1 MSKRHGKISLI
12 LIGFLLTL
20 STILSFAEPPEAPNQ
35 LITENPYKE
44 VKTVEANKNREHAE
58 MNISVDKLNLKNLEG
73 YKISDTEYYIE
84 LPSEENLK
92 ENETYYVSKSI
103 EDLPD
108 IYSVNGEK
116 TITNL
121 NRFKDYSIETADFS
135 YEFTDNFILIDRA
148 PIDTQSFI
156 VSKLNKSSGEIK
168 KVYEVNKF
176 KAANISELQG
186 ETVNGNSQI
195 AFKLTDEMMDIF
207 SENQREIK
215 IVKTLKGIL
224 NKGNRVKRS
233 LDRDILNYELDR
245 ENRRLVVDNSN
256 SVEELKIV
264 VLNSGRIEKI
274 YRGEKAEKAS
284 TKIVLPTEN
293 FNIPEDS
300 YGTRRMYINEEFN
313 QFGSGARVK
322 AVTFDGEKHIKKLFP
337 REHYAKGN
345 IVFLTNEDPAD
356 YDKGKPY
363 IKVIRIGGYVPKITK
378 YQVTVELQKNGNTIE
393 KSFIITEYPQKNIL
407 EKSLEDY
414 TIGQNLITKRNTF
427 YANTLNLEEFIE
439 NKKASWRT
447 YLGLQTELPIGD
459 LYNKL
464 NLFKRENKNIKESNL
479 YGELKTTGFKGVG
492 IGGYARSTKVIGEM
506 TGTYKIFFSRKS
518 IGKIKVELDSRIVNI
533 AKKNPNLSNLVGGT
547 HLTNNLSNWLN
558 DGINYSEMTRV
569 TNNLNPPVG
578 ISSYI
583 TYVGRSILSQEN
595 RKQIFSNRND
605 NNKGLA
611 LPVGSVSEN
620 NMLEGFSVNLTD
632 FNNGEQ
638 ENAIFTYKRN
648 DNKNYSGEVE
658 ISIGNQRELLGSGS
672 VDLTNISKNQVHIFP
687 KTGSG
692 SIVSDNGLTLENIT
706 GDLPN
711 TTSLNSKSI
720 LNNISFKVQSSTVN
734 FEKIEG
740 NPKGTYPQEVIL
752 DDSRLPFKIGL
763 TSDGALK
770 IEKLK
775 DENYSYT
782 IEMNYRYNKAT
793 LGVFKINIINQAPPE
808 GKVSISFDSNNF
820 AMIREY
826 GKGYYGWSIV
836 HPTSSSNHD
845 AKITYLE
852 AYEKEMTDKNGQ
864 SKQAKITGKTH
875 PLTAGDLGK
884 QIKFTVGGETR
895 VLTLMA
901 SSTNALD
908 SIHFYNLTGITIG
921 LDYDGLASYNGGMY
935 LGFSNWDL
943 EAKDFNIKVEA
954 STFANEYSVKIPEF
968 NGEVYYDKNISQ
980 TLPTEVDYNTKTLK
994 GNITR
999 EETGEMQIK
1008 FNIGTKNY
1016 DLAALGKDGS
1026 YVNLNLKVPKQIN
1039 LNVQDEYG
1047 IKKIIPFSITVTADS
1062 SKGYIIEKND
1072 NYYIYA
1078 PNDGVQTS
1086 NSEIRATVVL
1096 KAMFKREI
1104 KKLKFKRSTNSS
1116 VSTNHMTGAS
1126 LNLVSIGAKSK
1137 NGIEKYSTIVDS
1149 MNLKME
1155 LANFSETIDVSNTPI
1170 SQKVYSTNG
1179 YYGLIQNEN
1188 KLVLKD
1194 GNKTL
1199 FETTFEELT
1208 KTKKEI
1214 SEAGVSIKYNSAQDA
1229 NKNQFEFEKV
1239 KGVNYN
1245 KTLRLEIYTSG
1256 GQLLY
1261 YIDFNIINK
1270 VVFEILPG
1278 KGVLDFGDFFPG
1290 DIKKSESLI
1299 EFKNPNGAK
1308 IDVSL
1313 NPTNTEKMFKVGA
1326 KITPNTTIP
1335 LSNIQ
1340 IKDLKTESNNINS
1353 FRISGEA
1360 KTTPKTEIG
1369 QYKGEL
1375 DVIVTVI
1382 P

>member
-1 MSKRHGKISLI
+1 MSKRHRKISLI
-12 LIGFLLTL
+12 LIGILLTL
-20 STILSFAEPPEAPNQ
+20 LTILSFAEPPEAPNQ

-58 MNISVDKLNLKNLEG
+58 MNISVDKLNLKNLDA

-84 LPSEENLK
+84 LPAEENLK

-108 IYSVNGEK
+108 IYSVNGKK

-135 YEFTDNFILIDRA
+135 YGFTDNFILIDRA
-148 PIDTQSFI
+148 PIGTKNFI
-156 VSKLNKSSGEIK
+156 VSKLDKSSGEIK
-168 KVYEVNKF
+168 KVYEIDRF
-176 KAANISELQG
+176 KTANISELQG
-186 ETVNGNSQI
+186 ETVNENSQI

-215 IVKTLKGIL
+215 VVKRLKDIF
-224 NKGNRVKRS
+224 NKENRVKRN
-233 LDRDILNYELDR
+233 LDKNILNYELNR
-245 ENRRLVVDNSN
+245 ENKELVVDTSD
-256 SVEELKIV
+256 SIEELKIV

-274 YRGEKAEKAS
+274 YRGEKAKKAN
-284 TKIVLPTEN
+284 TKTILPTEN

-322 AVTFDGEKHIKKLFP
+322 AVTFDGERHIKKLFP

-356 YDKGKPY
+356 YDRGKPY
-363 IKVIRIGGYVPKITK
+363 IRVIRVGGYVPKITK

-393 KSFIITEYPQKNIL
+393 KTFIITEYPQKNIL
-407 EKSLEDY
+407 EKPLEDY
-414 TIGQNLITKRNTF
+414 AIGQDLITEENV
-427 YANTLNLEEFIE
+427 YYVNTLNLEEFIE

-447 YLGLQTELPIGD
+447 YLGLQTQPPTDGW
-459 LYNKL
+459 YRKL
-464 NLFKRENKNIKESNL
+464 NLFKRENKNIKEFNL
-479 YGELKTTGFKGVG
+479 YGELKTIGYKGVG
-492 IGGYARSTKVIGEM
+492 IGGYAGTTKVIGET

-533 AKKNPNLSNLVGGT
+533 AKKNSDLSNLVGGT

-583 TYVGRSILSQEN
+583 TYVGRTILSQEN

-611 LPVGSVSEN
+611 LPVGSVSGN

-632 FNNGEQ
+632 FNNRDQ
-638 ENAIFTYKRN
+638 ENAIFTYKGS
-648 DNKNYSGEVE
+648 DNKNYSGEIE
-658 ISIGNQRELLGSGS
+658 ISIGNQRELLGSGL

-687 KTGSG
+687 KIGNGSV
-692 SIVSDNGLTLENIT
+692 VSDNGLILENIT

-740 NPKGTYPQEVIL
+740 NSKGICPQEVIL
-752 DDSRLPFKIGL
+752 DDNRLPFRIGL

-775 DENYSYT
+775 DEDYSYT
-782 IEMNYRYNKAT
+782 IEMNYRYNEAT
-793 LGVFKINIINQAPPE
+793 LGVFKVTVN
-808 GKVSISFDSNNF
+808 G
-820 AMIREY
+820 
-826 GKGYYGWSIV
+826 
-836 HPTSSSNHD
+836 
-845 AKITYLE
+845 KITVRKGEVDIKLSNPVVGSFYSSLGRLRVHSNSSASTFPLMEYLSKSDE
-852 AYEKEMTDKNGQ
+852 AITSEVKNGQ
-864 SKQAKITGKTH
+864 YKLGKISGKYVPVVPDNFGGNKLEVIFNNGLGEVSKTEELKIDQNGNFNG
-875 PLTAGDLGK
+875 TAGILNYDNNGVTMGVRYQNPTK
-884 QIKFTVGGETR
+884 SKYGTDIY
-895 VLTLMA
+895 
-901 SSTNALD
+901 LD
-908 SIHFYNLTGITIG
+908 R
-921 LDYDGLASYNGGMY
+921 
-935 LGFSNWDL
+935 WDL
-943 EAKDFNIKVEA
+943 EAKNVILQMKHPLMENKFNI
-954 STFANEYSVKIPEF
+954 SIPEF
-968 NGEVYYDKNISQ
+968 NGEAYYNKNILQ
-980 TLPTEVDYNTKTLK
+980 VAPTEINYPTKTLQGK
-994 GNITR
+994 FIR
-999 EETGEMQIK
+999 EHSGQMGIK
-1008 FNIGTKNY
+1008 FNVGTKDY
-1016 DLAALGKDGS
+1016 DLRILEKDNG
-1026 YVNLNLKVPKQIN
+1026 NINLKIKIPKQITLKVMDDLGVEKQIQFYTEIFT
-1039 LNVQDEYG
+1039 LNAGVKVEDTNY
-1047 IKKIIPFSITVTADS
+1047 
-1062 SKGYIIEKND
+1062 
-1072 NYYIYA
+1072 YYIYA
-1078 PNDGVQTS
+1078 PNNGENA
-1086 NSEIRATVVL
+1086 NSEINATIVL
-1096 KAMFKREI
+1096 KTLFKGANVSWNYI
-1104 KKLKFKRSTNSS
+1104 KGEN
-1116 VSTNHMTGAS
+1116 
-1126 LNLVSIGAKSK
+1126 LNLVSIGAKSRT
-1137 NGIEKYSTIVDS
+1137 GVEKYSIIINSVD
-1149 MNLKME
+1149 LKME
-1155 LANFSETIDVSNTPI
+1155 LANFNETIDVSNTPI
-1170 SQKVYSTNG
+1170 LQKVYSTNG
-1179 YYGLIQNEN
+1179 YYGLIQYEN
-1188 KLVLKD
+1188 KLILKD
-1194 GNKTL
+1194 GNKKL

-1208 KTKKEI
+1208 KTKQEI
-1214 SEAGVSIKYNSAQDA
+1214 SEAGVNIKYNYGSVQDV
-1229 NKNQFEFEKV
+1229 NKNQFEFEKI

-1261 YIDFNIINK
+1261 YINFNIINK
-1270 VVFEILPG
+1270 VGFEILPD
-1278 KGVLDFGDFFPG
+1278 KGVLDFGYFFPG

-1313 NPTNTEKMFKVGA
+1313 NPTSIEKMFKVGA
-1326 KITPNTTIP
+1326 NRDSNTTIP

-1340 IKDLKTESNNINS
+1340 IKDLKTESNNTNS

-1369 QYKGEL
+1369 KYKGEIE
-1375 DVIVTVI
+1375 VIITVI